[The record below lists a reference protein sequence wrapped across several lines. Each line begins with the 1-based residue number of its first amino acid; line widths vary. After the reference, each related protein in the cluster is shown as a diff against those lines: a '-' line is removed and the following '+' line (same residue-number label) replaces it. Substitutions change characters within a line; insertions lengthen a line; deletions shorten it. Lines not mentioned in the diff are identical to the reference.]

1 MFFILEDIDIASY
14 ADDTTPYAS
23 AKSLKE
29 LIIILEDISDKL
41 FHWFI
46 CNEMKANESKCRLL
60 LSKTMLLLK

>member
-23 AKSLKE
+23 AKGIKE

-46 CNEMKANESKCRLL
+46 CNEMKSNESKCRLL